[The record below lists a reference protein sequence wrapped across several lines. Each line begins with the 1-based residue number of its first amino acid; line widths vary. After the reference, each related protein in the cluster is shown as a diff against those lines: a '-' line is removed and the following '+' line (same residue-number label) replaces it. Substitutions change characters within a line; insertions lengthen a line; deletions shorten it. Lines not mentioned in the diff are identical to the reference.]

1 MIKFVL
7 PGVVQFQ
14 GQILKYFF
22 SSNFY
27 HLYYTRLSLRCLYT
41 YQQLLQYN
49 SRSSGDVKRERRNKS
64 RLRCTAIC
72 TCADDCDYT

>member
-7 PGVVQFQ
+7 PRVVQFQ

-27 HLYYTRLSLRCLYT
+27 HLYYTRLSFRCLYVIASEHT
-41 YQQLLQYN
+41 SLSTIAN
-49 SRSSGDVKRERRNKS
+49 EITG
-64 RLRCTAIC
+64 TG
-72 TCADDCDYT
+72 